1 MKIYLAQI
9 NTTVGDFGGNAARI
23 SQACAD
29 AAAKGCDVILLP
41 ELATTGYPPRD
52 LLFLSDFLRRS
63 ERVVEGIRD
72 ESGKW
77 PDLSIFLGCPRR
89 EGGKLYNSCAAI
101 IDGKLIGHLHKT
113 LLPTYDV
120 FDERRY
126 FTPAKSWLLPSW
138 KGVKIGLTICEDL
151 WDEGYETKVVPKLVE
166 LGARVIFNISSSPYS
181 ARKWNERYELL
192 RRHAL
197 TSKVPIAYCNLFG
210 AESELIYDGGSMVVG
225 RDGRLVAAA
234 RCFAED
240 ALIVEYDSSRSDFLG
255 TAEVPEMTFEEEVF
269 NALVVGTRDF
279 HLKQGFTKCVIGLSG
294 GIDSSLVAVVAAEAL
309 GPENVLGVAMPS
321 RMNTADSL
329 EDARVLARKLGIEF
343 AEAPIEDSVGLAEER
358 YARAFGLYKHPETRE
373 NLQARERGKIL
384 MEISNDQK
392 RLPLTTGN
400 KTEYAL
406 GYTTL
411 YGDMCGA
418 LAVIGDLNKAEVY
431 AVSRW
436 VNERFNVPIPERVLT
451 KKPSAELAPGQVDP
465 FNYDIVS
472 PLVDDLVEEQAS
484 PPELIAKGYPD
495 GEVRRCVRLLFGSEY
510 KRRQAAPV
518 LKISKRAFGRGRQM
532 PLVNKYVPE

>member
-1 MKIYLAQI
+1 VKVYLAQI
-9 NTTVGDFGGNAARI
+9 NTTVGDFAGNSDCI
-23 SQACAD
+23 KQACAE
-29 AAAKGCDVILLP
+29 AAAMGSDVILLP

-52 LLFLSDFLRRS
+52 LLFLGDFLQRS
-63 ERVVEGIRD
+63 QQVVESVRD

-77 PDLSIFLGCPRR
+77 PELSIFLGCPLR
-89 EGGKLYNSCAAI
+89 EDGKLYNSCAVI
-101 IDGKLIGHLHKT
+101 IDGRLIGYLHKT

-126 FTPAKSWLLPSW
+126 FTPAKSWMLPSW

-151 WDEGYETKVVPKLVE
+151 WDEGHDLRVVPKLVD
-166 LGARVIFNISSSPYS
+166 LGARVIFNISSSPYN
-181 ARKWNERYELL
+181 AGKWSERYELL

-197 TSKVPIAYCNLFG
+197 ASKVPIAYCNLYG
-210 AESELIYDGGSMVVG
+210 SESELIYDGGSMVVG

-234 RCFAED
+234 KCFAED
-240 ALIVEYDSSRSDFLG
+240 ALVVEYDTDKGDFIG
-255 TAEVPEMTFEEEVF
+255 TAEPPGMPQEEEVF
-269 NALVVGTRDF
+269 SALVVGTRDF
-279 HLKQGFTKCVIGLSG
+279 HLKQGFSQCVIGLSG
-294 GIDSSLVAVVAAEAL
+294 GIDSSLVAAVAARAL

-329 EDARVLARKLGIEF
+329 EDAQTLARNLGIEF
-343 AEAPIEDSVGLAEER
+343 AEIPIEDSVGLAEER
-358 YARAFGLYKHPETRE
+358 YARVFGLYKHPETRE

-392 RLPLTTGN
+392 RLVLTTGN

-406 GYTTL
+406 GYATL

-436 VNERFNVPIPERVLT
+436 VNERFNRPIPERVLT
-451 KKPSAELAPGQVDP
+451 KRPSAELAPGQVDP

-472 PLVDDLVEEQAS
+472 PLVDELVEEQAS
-484 PPELIAKGYPD
+484 PTELIARGYPD
-495 GEVRRCVRLLFGSEY
+495 EEVRRCARLLFTSEY

-532 PLVNKYVPE
+532 PLVSKYIPE

>member
-1 MKIYLAQI
+1 VKVYLAQI
-9 NTTVGDFGGNAARI
+9 NTTVGDFSGNGERI
-23 SQACAD
+23 KQACAD
-29 AAAKGCDVILLP
+29 AAARGCDVILLP

-52 LLFLSDFLRRS
+52 LLFLSDFLKRS
-63 ERVVEGIRD
+63 EKVVESVCD
-72 ESGKW
+72 ASGSW
-77 PDLSIFLGCPRR
+77 PDLSVFLGCPCR
-89 EGGKLYNSCAAI
+89 EGGKLYNSCAVI
-101 IDGKLIGHLHKT
+101 IDGKIIGYLHKT

-126 FTPAKSWLLPSW
+126 FSPAKSWLLPSW

-151 WDEGYETKVVPKLVE
+151 WDEGYETKVVPRLVE
-166 LGARVIFNISSSPYS
+166 LGAQVIFNISSSPYN
-181 ARKWNERYELL
+181 AGKWNERYELL

-197 TSKVPIAYCNLFG
+197 TSKAPIAYCNLFG

-225 RDGRLVAAA
+225 RDGRLVAAG

-240 ALIVEYDSSRSDFLG
+240 ALIVEYDSSRNDFVG
-255 TAEVPEMTFEEEVF
+255 TAEPPAMSFEEEVF

-279 HLKQGFTKCVIGLSG
+279 HHKQGFTKCVIGLSG
-294 GIDSSLVAVVAAEAL
+294 GIDSSLVAAIAAQAL

-321 RMNTADSL
+321 RMNIADSL

-343 AEAPIEDSVGLAEER
+343 AEVPIEDSVRLAEER
-358 YARAFGLYKHPETRE
+358 YARAFGLHKHPETRE

-392 RLPLTTGN
+392 RLLLATGN

-406 GYTTL
+406 GYATL

-418 LAVIGDLNKAEVY
+418 LAVIGDLNKTEVY

-436 VNERFNVPIPERVLT
+436 VNECFSSPIPERVLT

-472 PLVDDLVEEQAS
+472 PLVDELVEEQAS
-484 PPELIAKGYPD
+484 AAGLAARGYPD
-495 GEVRRCVRLLFGSEY
+495 EEVRRCVRLLFTSEY

-532 PLVNKYVPE
+532 PLVNKYIPE

>member
-1 MKIYLAQI
+1 MKVYLAQI
-9 NTTVGDFGGNAARI
+9 NTTVGDFAGNGERI
-23 SQACAD
+23 KQACAT

-52 LLFLSDFLRRS
+52 LLFLSDFLKRS
-63 ERVVEGIRD
+63 ERVVESVCD
-72 ESGKW
+72 ESGGW
-77 PDLSIFLGCPRR
+77 PDLSVFLGCPRR
-89 EGGKLYNSCAAI
+89 EGGKLYNSCAVI
-101 IDGKLIGHLHKT
+101 IDGKLIGYLHKT

-126 FTPAKSWLLPSW
+126 FAPAKSWLLPSW

-151 WDEGYETKVVPKLVE
+151 WDEDYETKIVPRLVE

-181 ARKWNERYELL
+181 ARKGKERYELL

-197 TSKVPIAYCNLFG
+197 ASKVPIAYCNLFG

-240 ALIVEYDSSRSDFLG
+240 ALIAEYDSSRGDFVG
-255 TAEVPEMTFEEEVF
+255 TAEPLAMSFEEEVF

-279 HLKQGFTKCVIGLSG
+279 HHKQGFTKCVIGLSG
-294 GIDSSLVAVVAAEAL
+294 GIDSSIVAAIAAQAL
-309 GPENVLGVAMPS
+309 GPGNVLGVAMPS

-343 AEAPIEDSVGLAEER
+343 AEVPIEDSVGLAEER
-358 YARAFGLYKHPETRE
+358 YARAFGLHKHPETRE

-392 RLPLTTGN
+392 RLLLTTGN

-406 GYTTL
+406 GYATL

-431 AVSRW
+431 AISRW
-436 VNERFNVPIPERVLT
+436 VNERFNAPIPERVLT

-472 PLVDDLVEEQAS
+472 PLVDELVEEQAS
-484 PPELIAKGYPD
+484 PAELIAKGYPD
-495 GEVRRCVRLLFGSEY
+495 EEVRRCTRLLFGSEY